1 MSLERKAGFDAV
13 EFLEGFVDEVA
24 GVAEAVGVVEL
35 IPVQLAVMDGFFQKI
50 YNFSVM
56 KRKKACIFL

>member
-24 GVAEAVGVVEL
+24 GVAEAVGVIEL
-35 IPVQLAVMDGFFQKI
+35 IAV
-50 YNFSVM
+50 
-56 KRKKACIFL
+56 